1 MDYFKT
7 NKNSWNKRVETHIN
21 SKFYDVTGFL
31 SGNTSLNEIE
41 LSALPDVNGLSL
53 LHLQCHFGLDSLSLA
68 RLGADVTGVDISDEA
83 IKKANE
89 LKAKAQ
95 LKAEFV
101 TSDVYAFGETNQQQF
116 DVVYTS
122 YGAICWLPDLDRWAQ
137 VIRSCLKPGGTFYMA
152 EFHPIIDLMAGYE
165 YFHQQ
170 DPDISFEDTYTENCD
185 GSQHEFAVWS
195 HPMGDVLTAL
205 VNAGLA
211 IQVVKEFDYSPY
223 NCFTGM
229 QEKQTG
235 RFYLEHKGHHV
246 PMVYSIKAKKASEIL
261 TR

>member
-1 MDYFKT
+1 MEYFKT
-7 NKNSWNKRVETHIN
+7 NKNSWNKRVATHVN
-21 SKFYDVTGFL
+21 SKFYDVPGFL

-53 LHLQCHFGLDSLSLA
+53 LHLQCHFGLDSLSWA

-89 LKAKAQ
+89 LKIKAQ

-101 TSDVYAFGETNQQQF
+101 TADIYTFGEANKKQF

-122 YGAICWLPDLDRWAQ
+122 YGAICWLPDLNRWAE
-137 VIRSCLKPGGTFYMA
+137 VVSKCLKPGGTFYMA
-152 EFHPIIDLMAGYE
+152 EFHPIIDLLAGYD
-165 YFHQQ
+165 YFHQAE
-170 DPDISFEDTYTENCD
+170 PDISLEDTYTENCD
-185 GSQHEFAVWS
+185 GSKHEFAVWA
-195 HPMGDVLTAL
+195 HPLSDVITAL
-205 VNAGLA
+205 IKAGLL
-211 IQVVKEFDYSPY
+211 IESVNEFDYSPY
-223 NCFTGM
+223 NCFDGM

-246 PMVYSIKAKKASEIL
+246 PMVYSIKASHSY
-261 TR
+261 